1 MNCRDT
7 ERLWNELLD
16 ARGLPRPAIEAAI
29 AAHAASCPACARLGA
44 RYRTLD
50 LAITAQASSPVA
62 AASPDFLERLR
73 LARIDEPEV
82 PAVLPLHRLR
92 LPGRPAWLATA
103 AAIVIVGLIGG
114 RTGWFAGRE
123 AIRPEPTFPR
133 RSITSALVDVTSA
146 TLELAR
152 ETSAPAGR
160 VGRLVLA
167 SAELTTA
174 EPPPPF
180 EVPIVPTSAVLQ
192 LQSVGDR
199 VEAGVVPLSDSARQ
213 AFGFL
218 LRTPAGIAPADAPH
232 RGS

>member
-1 MNCRDT
+1 MTCRDT

-29 AAHAASCPACARLGA
+29 AEHASACPACARLGA

-50 LAITAQASSPVA
+50 RAIA
-62 AASPDFLERLR
+62 ARAPAAVASPDFLERLR
-73 LARIDEPEV
+73 LAQVDEPAE
-82 PAVLPLHRLR
+82 PAVLPFHRLR
-92 LPGRPAWLATA
+92 LSGRTAWLSTA
-103 AAIVIVGLIGG
+103 AAIIIVGLIGG
-114 RTGWFAGRE
+114 RAGWFAGRE
-123 AIRPEPTFPR
+123 AIQPEPTFPR

-160 VGRLVLA
+160 VGRVVLA

-174 EPPPPF
+174 EPPLTF

-218 LRTPAGIAPADAPH
+218 LRAPAGNAPPAALQ

>member
-1 MNCRDT
+1 MTCRDT

-29 AAHAASCPACARLGA
+29 EAHAASCPACARLGV

-50 LAITAQASSPVA
+50 RAIAARASAP
-62 AASPDFLERLR
+62 AASPDFVERLHM
-73 LARIDEPEV
+73 ARVDDPATPEV
-82 PAVLPLHRLR
+82 IPLRRFR
-92 LPGRPAWLATA
+92 LPARPAWLATA
-103 AAIVIVGLIGG
+103 AAIIIVGLIGG
-114 RTGWFAGRE
+114 RAGWFVGRE
-123 AIRPEPTFPR
+123 AIRPAPSMPR
-133 RSITSALVDVTSA
+133 RSITSALVDVTSS
-146 TLELAR
+146 TIELAR

-167 SAELTTA
+167 SAELTTTGA
-174 EPPPPF
+174 PPAF
-180 EVPIVPTSAVLQ
+180 EVPIVPASAIRQ

-218 LRTPAGIAPADAPH
+218 LRAPAGNAPPVSPH